1 MAYKTSYR
9 NRFFTSKG
17 DDGFSYQFLESK
29 DNHRVLAY
37 VGNDGTLYINE
48 LENDDEHADV
58 RQFVEELMEQVDELV
73 IHYHYVEGGEHY
85 IWEFTVGPLI
95 KVDRDD

>member
-9 NRFFTSKG
+9 NHFFTSKG
-17 DDGFSYQFLESK
+17 DDDFCYQFLETK

-37 VGNDGTLYINE
+37 VGYNDYLYINE

-58 RQFVEELMEQVDELV
+58 RQFVEELIEQANGLS
-73 IHYHYVEGGEHY
+73 IRYHYAEGENHY
-85 IWEFTVGPLI
+85 IQEFTVGPRVE
-95 KVDRDD
+95 VDRDD

>member
-9 NRFFTSKG
+9 NQFFTLK
-17 DDGFSYQFLESK
+17 DDTLGYQFLENK
-29 DNHRVLAY
+29 NNHRVLAY

-58 RQFVEELMEQVDELV
+58 RQFVKELMEQVDELV
-73 IHYHYVEGGEHY
+73 IHYHYAEGGEHY
-85 IWEFTVGPLI
+85 IWEFTVGPLV

>member
-9 NRFFTSKG
+9 NQFFTSK
-17 DDGFSYQFLESK
+17 DDTLGYQFLENK
-29 DNHRVLAY
+29 NNHRVLAY

-58 RQFVEELMEQVDELV
+58 RQFVEELIEQAKSLN
-73 IHYHYVEGGEHY
+73 IHYHYAEGENHY
-85 IWEFTVGPLI
+85 IWEFTVGPRVE
-95 KVDRDD
+95 VDPDD